1 MVATGVYSFILGN
14 DDDFIIGISGRKAT
28 DCLRFSRSRSKS
40 HTQWL
45 SIIRY
50 IICET
55 VRPIESVE
63 EEQRTEEGTY
73 TCL

>member
-1 MVATGVYSFILGN
+1 MVATGFILGN

-55 VRPIESVE
+55 DRLLRVSRRSSARKKEHIHVCS
-63 EEQRTEEGTY
+63 RI
-73 TCL
+73 